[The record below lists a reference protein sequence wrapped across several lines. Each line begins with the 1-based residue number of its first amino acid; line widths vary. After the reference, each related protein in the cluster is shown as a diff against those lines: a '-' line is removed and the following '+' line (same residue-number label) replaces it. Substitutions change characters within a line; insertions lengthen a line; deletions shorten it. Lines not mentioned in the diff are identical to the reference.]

1 MFPMNSPQDKCP
13 KCGAEF
19 VGRQCPRCLL
29 AAAMDSAALSHSEA
43 IPAPREL
50 LGSMIGHYKLLE
62 EIGEG
67 GFGIV
72 YLAQQTAPVKRR
84 VALKIIKP
92 GMDTREV
99 VTRFEA
105 ERQALALMD
114 HPNIARVFDGGA
126 TASGRPYLVMELAK
140 GVALTKYC
148 DDARLNTKQRL
159 ELFLDVLA
167 AVQHA
172 HQKGIIHRDL
182 KPSNILV
189 SMHDGR
195 PVIKVIDFGTAK
207 AISMELS
214 EKTLFTG
221 FGRMIG
227 TPQYMSPEQT
237 ERNALDVDTRSDLY
251 SLGVVLYELLT
262 GCTPLD
268 PRKLRE
274 VGYEEIQR
282 LIREEE
288 PPRPSTRI
296 STLGE
301 ALPEVARQHGAE
313 PLKLGKQL
321 RGDLDW
327 IVMKALEKDRE
338 RRYDTATGV
347 ARDIEHYL
355 QHEPVSAGP
364 PRAAY
369 RLRKLVRR
377 HQGFFAALGAV
388 LICLIAGL
396 ALSTFAFLRAHESLT
411 REELERQRAEQAQSV
426 TLAAKAE
433 AETQLAR
440 AEAERTA
447 ARKSEERSAAAKKDA
462 DFQRDRA
469 ESQAKETEKQRM
481 EAERQKAAAQNAQR
495 EAEAQ
500 RVRSLAER
508 RMAEVVIAA
517 LQYELQ
523 DRFAESGQLALL
535 DGFADRVLNYYGN
548 LSDEDDSP
556 HTRREKTVAMN
567 FKANV
572 LAAKGQTAEAIE
584 LYRKVLELRE
594 GFAAESPADRQAQS
608 DVAQSFLKIALM
620 LQSSSED
627 SSALLER
634 GLKIIGNLET
644 TGPLNPH
651 QTGIKKDMMQLREQ
665 LKRGRKRRRVRTSPD
680 AATPR

>member
-1 MFPMNSPQDKCP
+1 MFPMNTPQDKCP
-13 KCGAEF
+13 KCGTEF
-19 VGRQCPRCLL
+19 IGRQCPRCLL
-29 AAAMDSAALSHSEA
+29 AAAMESAALSQSETT
-43 IPAPREL
+43 PAPRES

-72 YLAQQTAPVKRR
+72 YLAQQTEPVRRR

-148 DDARLNTKQRL
+148 DDARLTTKQRL

-369 RLRKLVRR
+369 RLGKLVRR

-388 LICLIAGL
+388 LLCLIAGL

-426 TLAAKAE
+426 ALAAKAE

-469 ESQAKETEKQRM
+469 ESQAQETEKQRM

-500 RVRSLAER
+500 RARSLAER
-508 RMAEVVIAA
+508 RMAEAVIAA

-584 LYRKVLELRE
+584 LYRQVLELRE

-627 SSALLER
+627 ASALLER

-651 QTGIKKDMMQLREQ
+651 QEGIKKAMMQLREQ
-665 LKRGRKRRRVRTSPD
+665 LKRGRKRRRVRTSPE
-680 AATPR
+680 AATLR

>member
-1 MFPMNSPQDKCP
+1 MNPAQDQCP
-13 KCGAEF
+13 KCGTEF

-29 AAAMDSAALSHSEA
+29 AAAMEPAALLHSEA
-43 IPAPREL
+43 TPAPREL

-72 YLAQQTAPVKRR
+72 YLAQQTEPVKRR

-99 VTRFEA
+99 VARFEA

-140 GVALTKYC
+140 GVALTTYC
-148 DDARLNTKQRL
+148 DAARLNTRQRL

-189 SMHDGR
+189 AAPDGR
-195 PVIKVIDFGTAK
+195 PMIKVIDFGTAK

-214 EKTLFTG
+214 EKTMFTG

-262 GCTPLD
+262 GRTPLD

-282 LIREEE
+282 IIREDE

-301 ALPEVARQHGAE
+301 ALPEVARQHGTE

-327 IVMKALEKDRE
+327 IVMKALEKDRT
-338 RRYDTATGV
+338 RRYDTAAGM
-347 ARDIEHYL
+347 ARDIEHHL

-388 LICLIAGL
+388 LLCLTAGL
-396 ALSTFAFLRAHESLT
+396 AVSTFAFLRAHEALAS
-411 REELERQRAEQAQSV
+411 EEFERQRAEQAQL
-426 TLAAKAE
+426 TALAAKAE

-447 ARKSEERSAAAKKDA
+447 ARQSEERTAAAKQDA

-469 ESQAKETEKQRM
+469 ESQAQETEKQRM
-481 EAERQKAAAQNAQR
+481 EAERQKAVAQHAQR

-500 RVRSLAER
+500 RASSLAER
-508 RMAEVVIAA
+508 RMAEEVIAS

-523 DRFAESGQLALL
+523 DRFAESDKLALL
-535 DGFADRVLNYYGN
+535 DGFADRVVTYYDN
-548 LSDEDDSP
+548 LSVEADSS
-556 HTRREKTVAMN
+556 HTHREKTVAMN

-572 LAAKGQTAEAIE
+572 LAAKGQTAEAIGV
-584 LYRKVLELRE
+584 YRQVLELRE
-594 GFAAESPADRQAQS
+594 GLAAESPADRQAQA
-608 DVAQSFLKIALM
+608 DVAQSTLKIASL
-620 LQSSSED
+620 LQPP
-627 SSALLER
+627 SADANVLLER
-634 GLKIIGNLET
+634 GLKIIADLET
-644 TGPLNPH
+644 TGPLSPH
-651 QTGIKKDMMQLREQ
+651 QAGIKKDMMQLSVR
-665 LKRGRKRRRVRTSPD
+665 LKRGRK
-680 AATPR
+680 

>member
-1 MFPMNSPQDKCP
+1 MNALQGKCP
-13 KCGAEF
+13 KCGTEF
-19 VGRQCPRCLL
+19 VGQQCPRCLL
-29 AAAMDSAALSHSEA
+29 AAGMESAALSHCEA
-43 IPAPREL
+43 ASAPREL

-72 YLAQQTAPVKRR
+72 YLAQQIEPVKRR

-99 VTRFEA
+99 VARFEV

-114 HPNIARVFDGGA
+114 HSNIARVFDGGA
-126 TASGRPYLVMELAK
+126 TASGRPYLVMELAT

-148 DDARLNTKQRL
+148 DDARLSIKQRL

-189 SMHDGR
+189 SESAGR

-282 LIREEE
+282 LVREEE

-296 STLGE
+296 NTLGE
-301 ALPEVARQHGAE
+301 ALPDVARQHGAE
-313 PLKLGKQL
+313 PLKLGRQL

-327 IVMKALEKDRE
+327 IVMKALEKDRT
-338 RRYDTATGV
+338 RRYDTATGM

-377 HQGFFAALGAV
+377 HQGFFVALGAV
-388 LICLIAGL
+388 LLCLIAGL
-396 ALSTFAFLRAHESLT
+396 TLSTFAFLRAHEALT
-411 REELERQRAEQAQSV
+411 SEAVERQRAEVAQAEA
-426 TLAAKAE
+426 LAAKAE
-433 AETQLAR
+433 TETQLAR
-440 AEAERTA
+440 TEAERTA
-447 ARKSEERSAAAKKDA
+447 ARKAEERAVAAKKDA

-469 ESQAKETEKQRM
+469 ESQARETDKLRM
-481 EAERQKAAAQNAQR
+481 EAELQKAAAQSAQR

-500 RVRSLAER
+500 RSKSLAER
-508 RMAEVVIAA
+508 RMAEDVIAA

-523 DRFAESGQLALL
+523 DRFAESGNLALL
-535 DGFADRVLNYYGN
+535 DGFADRVVNYYKG
-548 LSDEDDSP
+548 LSVEADSP

-572 LAAKGQTAEAIE
+572 LAAKGLTPEAID
-584 LYRKVLELRE
+584 LYREVLELRQRL
-594 GFAAESPADRQAQS
+594 AAEAPADRQAQS
-608 DVAQSFLKIALM
+608 DVAQSCLKIALM
-620 LQSSSED
+620 LKPPAED
-627 SSALLER
+627 SNALLER
-634 GLKIIGNLET
+634 GLMIITDLEAA
-644 TGPLNPH
+644 GPLNPH
-651 QTGIKKDMMQLREQ
+651 QNGIKKDLTRLRER
-665 LKRGRKRRRVRTSPD
+665 LRRGRN
-680 AATPR
+680 